1 MSLRVAYRAGLAEL
15 ARNWIAQ
22 RPLYLASAATGSG
35 PADELLEIAILEHDG
50 EPLIDT
56 RIRPAQPP
64 PPAASARLGRSDV
77 DLQQAPG
84 FGALAPT
91 LARHLAGRA
100 LVIYDAAWHL
110 RLLLQSA
117 HRHGC
122 PQPPARSAFCA
133 QQLFA
138 AWHNDWDGE
147 HYAYRRQPLASA
159 AVQLGLALDTPLE
172 HAHSR
177 AALTRQLMHAL
188 ADAPLD
194 PERSP
199 PQEVA

>member
-1 MSLRVAYRAGLAEL
+1 MSLRHAYRAGLAEL

-22 RPLYLASAATGSG
+22 RPLYLAGAATGSG
-35 PADELLEIAILEHDG
+35 PTDELLEIVLLEHDASA
-50 EPLIDT
+50 LIDT
-56 RIRPAQPP
+56 HIRPAQALA
-64 PPAASARLGRSDV
+64 PADLAALGLSAAALK
-77 DLQQAPG
+77 QAPG

-110 RLLLQSA
+110 RLLFQSA

-133 QQLFA
+133 QQLHA
-138 AWHNDWDGE
+138 AWRNEWDGDR
-147 HYAYRRQPLASA
+147 HGYRRQPLASA
-159 AVQLGLALDTPLE
+159 AAQLGLVLDTSLE
-172 HAHSR
+172 RARER

-188 ADAPLD
+188 ADAPLE
-194 PERSP
+194 PSRPARREAR
-199 PQEVA
+199 